1 MTAPAFPVV
10 QGEEGVTVGEV
21 FVVNMPLKHIAP
33 ASHAAF
39 FDSGVPCVSWLKGNE
54 QVATSNQA
62 WIEN

>member
-39 FDSGVPCVSWLKGNE
+39 FDSGVPCVS
-54 QVATSNQA
+54 
-62 WIEN
+62 